1 MKTPTHFFTYLLKYT
16 LVLFM
21 LAGVGF
27 TGIYAQEQYRTSAG
41 TLIITAFLNDKPVKI
56 SSKKL
61 LIILDYETGKVEI
74 KQDISALTSE
84 NDIIREHLKSKSGQ
98 SIRFEGKLGLDYIN
112 TQGHPP
118 MDFSVEGTILPQSY
132 HVIGSGH
139 LVHLAHG
146 TSISCLL
153 SMNFQLDVDQL
164 FPGNKL
170 PGLGNEVYVQ
180 VVQSLLPRVNER

>member
-16 LVLFM
+16 LVL
-21 LAGVGF
+21 LLLTGVGF
-27 TGIYAQEQYRTSAG
+27 TGIYAQEEYRTSAG

-61 LIILDYETGKVEI
+61 LIILDYESGKVVI
-74 KQDISALTSE
+74 KQEIQDLTSDNE
-84 NDIIREHLKSKSGQ
+84 AIQQRLNSRAGQ
-98 SIRFEGKLGLDYIN
+98 SVRFEGKLGLDYIN

-118 MDFSVEGTILPQSY
+118 LDFPVEGTVLPQSY

-146 TSISCLL
+146 TSSSCLL

-164 FPGNKL
+164 FPDNKL
-170 PGLGNEVYVQ
+170 PGLSKEVYVQ